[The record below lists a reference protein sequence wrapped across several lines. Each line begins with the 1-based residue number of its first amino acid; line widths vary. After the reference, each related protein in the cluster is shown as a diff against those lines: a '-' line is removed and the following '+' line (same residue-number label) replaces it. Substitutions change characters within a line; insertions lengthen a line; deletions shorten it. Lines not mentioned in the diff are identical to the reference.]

1 MPAGYSVTLP
11 EISRLT
17 TSAAALPVFKENI
30 SADFRIPSFFKD
42 ILLFILLNRYEKELN
57 DLYRYF

>member
-30 SADFRIPSFFKD
+30 SADFRISSFFKN
-42 ILLFILLNRYEKELN
+42 ILFFILLNRYDKELN
-57 DLYRYF
+57 DLYRYV